1 MTKHTQQNTEE
12 HLRLA
17 YHVIQEQ
24 RAEMELQRER
34 LKKQEQAIW
43 QLTESVGK
51 LKVMCD
57 ERLKEKDQQEKTL
70 SRVLDQLRDQKK
82 HQSKFEKV
90 SLSPILP
97 SAPKY
102 SSRHFIFHRKCVSL
116 I

>member
-1 MTKHTQQNTEE
+1 
-12 HLRLA
+12 
-17 YHVIQEQ
+17 
-24 RAEMELQRER
+24 MELQRER

-57 ERLKEKDQQEKTL
+57 EGLKEKEQQEKTL

-90 SLSPILP
+90 SLSP
-97 SAPKY
+97 KY

-116 I
+116 IWVIRFHSSHHCFLGSAQKPFFSQPDYSSW